1 MKRLQ
6 RLFKRAR
13 GARALSCVLTAG
25 MSALIRKHLPR
36 LLDGRTKANRRLF
49 AAAAGAAG
57 FGAGYLGSKLGGSGM
72 PRTIGKYRS
81 RRRRFKGKRKGATY
95 KRRGRRYTSRRVSL
109 YKRLN
114 TNFAVNDY
122 RKYRSTFAYG
132 TDLIVKEGNN
142 DPNPIEQN
150 NFSFEIR
157 PDFLAQFTDNKD
169 DYREF
174 KLANIQFVIEPRSLV
189 TGSQAIRVQ
198 NLDIPYLAART
209 TASTSTAPTVL
220 AHYDVR
226 KTPGYTFIPL
236 MRKKR
241 TVINFKPYIRIRDT
255 VIQAGPDSVLERT
268 MPMPWLQTDVEASSL
283 DYGRLEVRV
292 PTLDNQNGDE
302 LRFSVRMYATI
313 LFRGAVKS
321 VVPPVPT

>member
-1 MKRLQ
+1 
-6 RLFKRAR
+6 
-13 GARALSCVLTAG
+13 

-57 FGAGYLGSKLGGSGM
+57 IGAGYLGSKLGGSGM
-72 PRTIGKYRS
+72 PRTIGKYRP

-114 TNFAVNDY
+114 TNFTVNDY

-132 TDLIVKEGNN
+132 IDLGAKEGTA
-142 DPNPIEQN
+142 EQN
-150 NFSFEIR
+150 NFAFEIR
-157 PDFLAQFTDNKD
+157 PDFFAQFTDNKD

-174 KLANIQFVIEPRSLV
+174 KLTNIQFAIEPRSLV
-189 TGSQAIRVQ
+189 TGAQAIRVQ
-198 NLDIPYLAART
+198 NLELPYLAART
-209 TASTSTAPTVL
+209 AASSSTAPL
-220 AHYDVR
+220 FLSHDDVR
-226 KTPGYTFIPL
+226 RTPGYTFIPL

-241 TVINFKPYIRIRDT
+241 TVINFKPYVRIRDT
-255 VIQAGPDSVLERT
+255 VIQAGSDSLLERT

-283 DYGRLEVRV
+283 NYGRLELRV

-302 LRFSVRMYATI
+302 LRWSVRMYATI